1 MRGRVLGYDYE
12 TGEGVISG
20 DDGNR
25 YTVQRSG
32 LGSGVR
38 TLVPGKAVDF
48 VVQDGAATGV
58 YPIAGGMDEKNKWVA
73 AILAFFL
80 GGFGVHKFYLGKNT
94 AGLIMLG
101 VFLAGIIFLGVPSL
115 IIGIIAFIEAII
127 YVIKS
132 DEEFHEDYIA
142 GERSWF

>member
-25 YTVQRSG
+25 YIVKRSD

-38 TLVPGKAVDF
+38 SLVPGKAVDF
-48 VVQDGAATGV
+48 IVESGAATGV
-58 YPIAGGMDEKNKWVA
+58 YPVVTGMDDKNKWIA
-73 AILAFFL
+73 ALLAFFF

-101 VFLAGIIFLGVPSL
+101 VFLVGIIFVAIPSI

-127 YVIKS
+127 YLIKS
-132 DEEFHEDYIA
+132 DEEFYEDYVA
-142 GERSWF
+142 GDRSWF

>member
-1 MRGRVLGYDYE
+1 MRGRVLGYDFE

-25 YTVQRSG
+25 YSVARSG
-32 LGSGVR
+32 LGAGVR

-48 VVQDGAATGV
+48 IVENGTATGV
-58 YPIAGGMDEKNKWVA
+58 YPITGGMDEKNKWVA
-73 AILAFFL
+73 ALLAFFL
-80 GGFGVHKFYLGKNT
+80 GAFGVHKFYLGKNN

-101 VFLAGIIFLGVPSL
+101 VFLVGIIFLGVPSL

-127 YVIKS
+127 YLIKS
-132 DEEFHEDYIA
+132 DEEFYEDYVA